1 VIAVLTSSTSTAT
14 LLLNNVRK
22 YIIISEWMNS
32 YLPDADEK
40 TEVLYNREDM
50 FRLAL
55 DDFSNVKE
63 TAYICGDHNGPSMF
77 VPIEPIWLLFKKLA
91 KRGVRVRFLT
101 EITSE
106 NISYCKDIMEYA
118 DLRHLDDIKF
128 GGFGL
133 FDRIKYRSSPVSN
146 YKQGPPVM
154 IVSNVKE
161 LVEVQAF
168 VFETLWSRAIPVR
181 QRIQEIEEGA
191 KREFVETL
199 REPSEIKSLFFSL
212 TKSAKYE
219 IQLLLSTA
227 NSFYRLQNFDLLSL
241 LMQQAANHSL
251 NIKILMVIDDKIDH
265 LIARQNDEI
274 HPKICFQFLQK
285 SITSPNITS
294 LLIDKEYSL
303 VVDTKDDAKE
313 RFDDAIGL
321 ATYSNNDSTIATQA
335 SIFETLWIQGELRNK
350 REQIS
355 RP

>member
-1 VIAVLTSSTSTAT
+1 
-14 LLLNNVRK
+14 
-22 YIIISEWMNS
+22 MNS
-32 YLPDADEK
+32 NLPATDEK

-50 FRLAL
+50 FKLTI

-63 TAYICGDHNGPSMF
+63 TAYICGDRNGPSMF
-77 VPIEPIWLLFKKLA
+77 VPIEPIWLIFKKLT
-91 KRGVRVRFLT
+91 KRGVSVRFLT

-106 NISYCKDIMEYA
+106 NIPYCKDIMGCA

-133 FDRIKYRSSPVSN
+133 FDRIKYRCSPVTN

-161 LVEVQAF
+161 LVQVQTF

-181 QRIQEIEEGA
+181 QRIKEIEEGA

-199 REPSEIKSLFFSL
+199 REPSEIKNLFFSL

-227 NSFYRLQNFDLLSL
+227 NAFYRLENFDLLSA
-241 LMQQAANHSL
+241 LMQQAVNHSV
-251 NIKILMVIDDKIDH
+251 NIKILMVVDDKIKH
-265 LIARQNDEI
+265 QITQLNDET
-274 HPKICFQFLQK
+274 HPKICFQFLHK

-335 SIFETLWIQGELRNK
+335 SIFETLWIQGELHEK

>member
-1 VIAVLTSSTSTAT
+1 
-14 LLLNNVRK
+14 
-22 YIIISEWMNS
+22 MNS
-32 YLPDADEK
+32 NLPATDEK

-50 FRLAL
+50 FRLTI

-63 TAYICGDHNGPSMF
+63 TVCICGDRNGPSMF
-77 VPIEPIWLLFKKLA
+77 VPIEPVWLIFKKLT

-101 EITSE
+101 EISSE
-106 NISYCKDIMEYA
+106 NIAYCKDIMECA
-118 DLRHLDDIKF
+118 ELRHLDDIKF

-181 QRIQEIEEGA
+181 QRIKELEEGV

-199 REPSEIKSLFFSL
+199 REPSEIKNLFFSL
-212 TKSAKYE
+212 IRSAKYE
-219 IQLLLSTA
+219 IQLLFSTA
-227 NSFYRLQNFDLLSL
+227 NAFYRLQNFDLLSV
-241 LMQQAANHSL
+241 LMEQAVNHSV
-251 NIKILMVIDDKIDH
+251 NIKILMVIDDKIKH
-265 LIARQNDEI
+265 LINQLNDET
-274 HPKICFQFLQK
+274 HSKISFQFLHN
-285 SITSPNITS
+285 SIISPNITS
-294 LLIDKEYSL
+294 LFIDKEYSL

-313 RFDDAIGL
+313 IFDDAIGL
-321 ATYSNNDSTIATQA
+321 ATYSNNESTIATQG
-335 SIFETLWIQGELRNK
+335 SIFETLWIEGELRKK

>member
-1 VIAVLTSSTSTAT
+1 
-14 LLLNNVRK
+14 
-22 YIIISEWMNS
+22 MNS
-32 YLPDADEK
+32 NLPATDEK

-50 FRLAL
+50 FKLTI

-63 TAYICGDHNGPSMF
+63 TAYICGDRNGPSMF
-77 VPIEPIWLLFKKLA
+77 VPIEPIWLIFKKLT
-91 KRGVRVRFLT
+91 KRGVSVRFLT

-106 NISYCKDIMEYA
+106 NIPYCKDIMGCA

-133 FDRIKYRSSPVSN
+133 FDRIKYRCSPVTN

-161 LVEVQAF
+161 LVQVQTF

-181 QRIQEIEEGA
+181 QRIKEIEEGA

-199 REPSEIKSLFFSL
+199 REPSEIKNLFFSL

-227 NSFYRLQNFDLLSL
+227 NAFYRLENFDLLSA
-241 LMQQAANHSL
+241 LMQQAVNHSV
-251 NIKILMVIDDKIDH
+251 NIKILMVVDDKIKH
-265 LIARQNDEI
+265 QITQLNDET
-274 HPKICFQFLQK
+274 HPKICFQFLHK

-321 ATYSNNDSTIATQA
+321 ATYSNNESTIATQG
-335 SIFETLWIQGELRNK
+335 SIFETLWIEGELRKK